1 MVLKCDGGWWC
12 KRDGG
17 GGLIVLI
24 QPQTLIFVGD
34 EKKMVVFY
42 YRSSYLNL
50 EPNYHEFPYD
60 HNHLHVMSAL
70 WYELKKNGF

>member
-1 MVLKCDGGWWC
+1 MGDGGV
-12 KRDGG
+12 KEVGG

-50 EPNYHEFPYD
+50 EPNYHEFPND
-60 HNHLHVMSAL
+60 HNHLHVMSA
-70 WYELKKNGF
+70 